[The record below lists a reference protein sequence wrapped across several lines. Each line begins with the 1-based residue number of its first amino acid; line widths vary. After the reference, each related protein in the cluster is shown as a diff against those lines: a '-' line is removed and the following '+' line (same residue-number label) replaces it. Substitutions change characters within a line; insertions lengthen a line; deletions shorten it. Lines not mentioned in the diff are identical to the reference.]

1 MRIIA
6 KHTKG
11 KVLTNDGLA
20 ISAIAGKEKL
30 KDPSVIN
37 ATIGTLYD
45 EDIKF
50 LPMKTVDSIIRSMS
64 NDRFYTYSPSDG
76 GKEFQEAAMKW
87 VFGKHYEKI
96 KKEMYCKC
104 LATPG
109 GTGAVSNGLYNALDP
124 HQTLLL
130 PDIYWGPYQNMAT
143 CCDLEV
149 VEYPFI
155 VDGKFNLRGFIEYSE
170 MLIAKQKKVA
180 TILNDPCNNP
190 TGYSLTNEEF
200 QGLIQYMNSKK
211 DIPFFII
218 YDIAYFDYHAD
229 GPEAAREKFSYMMQA
244 NENVLFNIAF
254 SCSKS
259 FSVYGM
265 RLGAQ
270 IIVGKSKDDVKEIFN
285 TSCFLARTRWS
296 NVSKA
301 GINML
306 IAIDNNEDLKQSL
319 FRELTQASH
328 MVLKRAQLFT
338 EEATQVGLKFYSY
351 GGGFFMTVLCED
363 GMKLADQLVQEKIY
377 VLGYPKAIRIAICSV
392 PLNEIKGLAKR
403 IKNTMDNLS

>member
-1 MRIIA
+1 MKIIA

-11 KVLTNDGLA
+11 KALYNDALA

-30 KDPSVIN
+30 KDSSVIN

-50 LPMKTVDSIIRSMS
+50 LPMKTVDSIIRSMG

-76 GKEFQEAAMKW
+76 GEEFQEAAMRW
-87 VFGKHYEKI
+87 VFGKYYQKL
-96 KKEMYCKC
+96 KDNMNCQC

-109 GTGAVSNGLYNALDP
+109 GTGAVSNGLYNALDA

-130 PDIYWGPYQNMAT
+130 PDIYWGPYKSMAT
-143 CCDLEV
+143 CCELEV

-155 VDGKFNLRGFIEYSE
+155 VDGKFNLKGFIEYSE

-200 QGLIQYMNSKK
+200 QDLIDYMNSKK
-211 DIPFFII
+211 DVPFFII
-218 YDIAYFDYHAD
+218 YDIAYFDYHIN
-229 GPEAAREKFSYMMQA
+229 GPEAAREKFNIMTNA
-244 NENVLFNIAF
+244 NDNILFNIAF

-265 RLGAQ
+265 RVGAQ
-270 IIVGKSKDDVKEIFN
+270 ILASKSKEDVKAVHD

-306 IAIDNNEDLKQSL
+306 IAIDSNEDLKQSL
-319 FRELTQASH
+319 YRELLQASH
-328 MVLKRAQLFT
+328 MVLKRAELFT
-338 EEATQVGLKFYSY
+338 EEAKKAGLEFYSY
-351 GGGFFMTVLCED
+351 GGGFFMTILCND
-363 GMKLADQLVQEKIY
+363 GMLLAEALVKEKIY
-377 VLGYPKAIRIAICSV
+377 VLGYPKAIRIAICSL
-392 PLNEIKGLAKR
+392 PLKEIRGLAKR
-403 IKNTMDNLS
+403 IKQTMDKL